1 LVFFLIWVP
10 PPPPPPSILVLRRPP
25 LTVEKVHAEQEAK
38 AIVHNGAAM
47 GSQEKA
53 AEAAACEAREQ
64 NLSEAGQLG
73 GGARDGGR

>member
-1 LVFFLIWVP
+1 
-10 PPPPPPSILVLRRPP
+10 
-25 LTVEKVHAEQEAK
+25 VEKVHAEQEAK